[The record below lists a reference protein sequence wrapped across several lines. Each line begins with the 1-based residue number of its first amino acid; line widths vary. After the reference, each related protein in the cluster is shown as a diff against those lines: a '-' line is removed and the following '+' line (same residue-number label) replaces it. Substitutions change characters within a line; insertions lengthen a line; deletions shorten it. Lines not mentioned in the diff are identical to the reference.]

1 MPVSEFSLIE
11 KYFNRPKNSISE
23 SSVILGIGDDAAI
36 LKVPDKHQLVV
47 TIDTLIAGRHFPES
61 TPARDIAYKALAV
74 NVSDLAAMA
83 ATPAY
88 FVLSLTLPESDETFL
103 KQFSDGLFEAAEE
116 FNILLVGGDTCRGPL
131 SITIQASG
139 YVPDDGYITRS
150 GAQPG
155 DHIMVSGELGAAAVG
170 LACLTG
176 ETELD
181 PALKLLVLESL
192 NRPIPRIDLIPVL
205 REYAT
210 SAIDLSDGLVGDLA
224 HILEKSQVGASLKQD
239 SIPVFESIK
248 HNDSYNYALT
258 GGDDYELLFTVSENK
273 VAALMQSANNLSL
286 DITDIGVIT
295 EQGYWMHHQGNKIDL
310 SSKQGFDHFGS

>member
-1 MPVSEFSLIE
+1 MPVSEFTLIE
-11 KYFNRPKNSISE
+11 KYFNRQKNNISE

-155 DHIMVSGELGAAAVG
+155 DHIIVSGELGAAAVG

-295 EQGYWMHHQGNKIDL
+295 EQGYWLHHQGNQLDL

>member
-11 KYFNRPKNSISE
+11 KYFNRQKNSISE

-258 GGDDYELLFTVSENK
+258 GGDDYELLFTVPENK

-295 EQGYWMHHQGNKIDL
+295 EQGYWLHHQGNQLDL